1 MNAKA
6 EVFQNYLKE
15 KNLQAFQ
22 VQEIEGDQQGTVVF
36 RSHVLVEGQQLP
48 TIVLLDN
55 SVFVMIRV
63 QVSPGARTAENE
75 LALLRLANEQNLT
88 FKPFKLYIDGEGSLI
103 LDACII
109 KTGDNFDS
117 LGDEI
122 YGMFDILI
130 NFLNE
135 KYRSLMK
142 GIWGEEEAAKKKE

>member
-6 EVFQNYLKE
+6 EAFKNYLDE

-22 VQEIEGDQQGTVVF
+22 IQEVEGDQQGTAVF
-36 RSHVLVEGQQLP
+36 RSHILVEGQQLP

-55 SVFVMIRV
+55 SVFAMIRV
-63 QVSPGARTAENE
+63 QVSPGARTKENE
-75 LALLRLANEQNLT
+75 LTLLRLLNEQNLT
-88 FKPFKLYIDGEGSLI
+88 YKPFKLYLDGEGSLI

-109 KTGDNFDS
+109 KTGENFDD

-130 NFLNE
+130 NFLND
-135 KYRSLMK
+135 KYRPLMK
-142 GIWGEEEAAKKKE
+142 GIWGEEEASAN